1 MMQSTTA
8 DQLAGIGSSLP
19 KRKAA
24 YVTIATLVNSQYN
37 IDLQKL
43 KDELRTLKSHDA
55 DVTAEAAAP
64 QAASESAVGSSEETK
79 ENKEPSMRS
88 SSCSH
93 SSLSLAK
100 YHHQSRLQ
108 PPRDGFNLCVRVGKV
123 ELVVD
128 KSRVD
133 GSRVLVAEVEVGDE
147 SGSVSLRARDE
158 QIDLLQRV
166 SSDAGAI
173 VLRNC
178 TMELYQGK
186 HLRLAVSKWGKMSVY
201 PDGIDSTPSPPTRID
216 QEINFSLVDLNLIAT
231 SKSPSPMPT
240 HVSRPQQRP
249 HRHQGESTRR
259 GSPRHQY
266 YRGRGGRH
274 QLQHNP
280 QRRPRSVSNASSGQ
294 QQLFHQP
301 PGSPQHFVHYQ
312 QYAGDEGSV
321 YSYHSQ
327 QQEQTLSPQHQH
339 GQPYNYPYNQHSR
352 QQDLMYEQYRLQQQ
366 HEHQLHMLQRQQ
378 ESQRRMLQHQQFQ
391 DQHHQMAEP
400 GVMPSLMPDLSLDM
414 AEFSVPST
422 PTLHYSQLSSPG
434 LQPSPSHPP
443 PEQYGLQLPPPQMGN
458 LHQEA
463 QQLSSP
469 SYASIISPTSSPRH
483 FGHPGPQPHQH
494 REDKRNP

>member
-1 MMQSTTA
+1 
-8 DQLAGIGSSLP
+8 
-19 KRKAA
+19 
-24 YVTIATLVNSQYN
+24 
-37 IDLQKL
+37 
-43 KDELRTLKSHDA
+43 
-55 DVTAEAAAP
+55 
-64 QAASESAVGSSEETK
+64 
-79 ENKEPSMRS
+79 MRS

-186 HLRLAVSKWGKMSVY
+186 HLRLAVSKWGKLSVY

-249 HRHQGESTRR
+249 HWHQGESTRR

-327 QQEQTLSPQHQH
+327 QQEQTFHRSTNTGNRTITLITSTHVSRISCMSSTDSNNSMNINFTCYKDSRSLNVGCFSTNSFKISITKWLSQ
-339 GQPYNYPYNQHSR
+339 
-352 QQDLMYEQYRLQQQ
+352 
-366 HEHQLHMLQRQQ
+366 
-378 ESQRRMLQHQQFQ
+378 
-391 DQHHQMAEP
+391 A
-400 GVMPSLMPDLSLDM
+400 
-414 AEFSVPST
+414 
-422 PTLHYSQLSSPG
+422 
-434 LQPSPSHPP
+434 
-443 PEQYGLQLPPPQMGN
+443 
-458 LHQEA
+458 
-463 QQLSSP
+463 
-469 SYASIISPTSSPRH
+469 
-483 FGHPGPQPHQH
+483 
-494 REDKRNP
+494 